1 MQRPRQSDGAGNAEH
16 ERPRAAVLPN
26 GECQTKQGEQRKA
39 LKCIK
44 SEAFEVSERDE
55 PDSSNDSREERKA
68 RSPTSSCSSS
78 GVFWA
83 LKGKGLLLL
92 LARSQSL
99 SAQIRGSPDTSETD

>member
-1 MQRPRQSDGAGNAEH
+1 MPRPRQSDEAGYAEH

-68 RSPTSSCSSS
+68 AWDSCRDDQGAKVSKRFMATEYAITSRHYILVIDC
-78 GVFWA
+78 
-83 LKGKGLLLL
+83 
-92 LARSQSL
+92 
-99 SAQIRGSPDTSETD
+99 

>member
-68 RSPTSSCSSS
+68 AWDSCRDEQ
-78 GVFWA
+78 GANGADAV
-83 LKGKGLLLL
+83 KK
-92 LARSQSL
+92 SQQTLHGYRIRYYIQTLRL
-99 SAQIRGSPDTSETD
+99 SN